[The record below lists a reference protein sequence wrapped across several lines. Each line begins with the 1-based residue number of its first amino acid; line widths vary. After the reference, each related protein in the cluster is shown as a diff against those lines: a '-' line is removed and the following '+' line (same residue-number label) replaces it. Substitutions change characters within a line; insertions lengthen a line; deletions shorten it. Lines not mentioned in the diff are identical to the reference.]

1 MRLVAVDLEGS
12 GSHERE
18 RETILQIALVPLGPD
33 LAPRTAEAFTT
44 YVNPGRPITPRP
56 WLPHQ
61 ITDATV
67 KGAPVLADIE
77 HRIRSRVDCAHLVG
91 HGVRSDW
98 RLLEKTL
105 PGLKPAALVDTLK
118 LAERLHGRIGNT
130 LTERIT
136 AAGLGP
142 AVDALAPAAGAHD
155 AHWDAVAAALL
166 LRHFATELGLT
177 GTEAIV
183 HAAAVKLQRPP
194 EAVPTLFD

>member
-12 GSHERE
+12 GSHERD
-18 RETILQIALVPLGPD
+18 RETILQIAFVPLGPD
-33 LAPRTAEAFTT
+33 LAPSAAEAFAS
-44 YVNPGRPITPRP
+44 YVNPERPITPRP

-61 ITDATV
+61 ITDQVV

-77 HRIRSRVDCAHLVG
+77 PRIRGLVDGAHLVG

-105 PGLKPAALVDTLK
+105 PGLKPAGLVDTLK
-118 LAERLHGRIGNT
+118 LAERLHGRSGNT
-130 LTERIT
+130 LTERVT

-142 AVDALAPAAGAHD
+142 AIDALAPAAGAHD

-166 LRHFATELGLT
+166 LRHFATTLGLT
-177 GTEAIV
+177 EVEAIV
-183 HAAAVKLQRPP
+183 DAAAVKTKRPP
-194 EAVPTLFD
+194 DAVPTLFD